1 MSRSSVIIHKGRREE
16 KYKIY
21 VEDYVLSFLKAET
34 GTLELSEFSFYG
46 IREGGRKYTIY
57 GAGRGG
63 QLSFFDKYSPLDE
76 IGCRLT
82 QAGPVFLVREENGLY
97 EVKGYD
103 VFYKDNQA
111 MQNYLI
117 ERRQGSGENGQNAG
131 IAERS
136 EDAVAGGT
144 YPLETLYKKA
154 RRSTDYDLA
163 DHNKPPH
170 SMISV
175 QLCVI
180 LTALVAIVI
189 NSANSYDKMEQLN
202 QSAEEVFFAMENQE
216 AQDKAATDEVKDDIV
231 VARPGGQE
239 EDVLKLAA
247 LENAEQTQADAADE
261 APAGS
266 LDPSGTQEAAGG
278 AGGTEEQPENGA
290 QAGETAEDGTQ
301 TEGTAEDGAQTGETA
316 GDGTQTEGTAE
327 DGAQAGEAAGDGTQ
341 TEGMAEDGA
350 QTEET
355 AGNEAAADEENPE
368 QEGIEALS
376 RNVAR
381 YYEVERGDTLYMI
394 SREIYGDTSY
404 VKEICEL
411 NKISDPDHIQYG
423 QKIRLP

>member
-136 EDAVAGGT
+136 EDAAAGGT

-266 LDPSGTQEAAGG
+266 LDSSGTQEAADG
-278 AGGTEEQPENGA
+278 ADGTEEQPENGA
-290 QAGETAEDGTQ
+290 QAGETA
-301 TEGTAEDGAQTGETA
+301 
-316 GDGTQTEGTAE
+316 GDGT
-327 DGAQAGEAAGDGTQ
+327 QAGEAAGDGTQ

-350 QTEET
+350 QTEGT

>member
-136 EDAVAGGT
+136 EDAAAGGT
-144 YPLETLYKKA
+144 YPSETLYKKA
-154 RRSTDYDLA
+154 RRSADYDLA

-216 AQDKAATDEVKDDIV
+216 AQDKAAAEEVKDDIV

-266 LDPSGTQEAAGG
+266 LDSSGTQEAADG
-278 AGGTEEQPENGA
+278 ADGTEEQPENGA
-290 QAGETAEDGTQ
+290 QAGETA
-301 TEGTAEDGAQTGETA
+301 
-316 GDGTQTEGTAE
+316 GDGT
-327 DGAQAGEAAGDGTQ
+327 QAGEAAGDGTQ

-350 QTEET
+350 QTEGT